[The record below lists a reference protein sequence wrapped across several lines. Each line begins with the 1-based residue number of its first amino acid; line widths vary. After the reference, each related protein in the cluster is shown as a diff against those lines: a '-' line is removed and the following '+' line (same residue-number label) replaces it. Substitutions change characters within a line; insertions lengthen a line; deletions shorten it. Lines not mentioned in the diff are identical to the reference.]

1 MASSWVG
8 SIASF
13 MATALTD
20 KISCQSNVWIHAHW
34 AVTIA
39 NGAWT
44 LVAGIKHKDVRKKT
58 TG

>member
-1 MASSWVG
+1 
-8 SIASF
+8 